1 MCFVNVRFCGSSSSF
16 VGSVVKS
23 ATFLNFFIFVFKIFF
38 IFVVLKFENAKQ
50 LVAETEEY
58 HKIFELQ
65 KSIMMKTAGMSKLF
79 RRKMTA

>member
-1 MCFVNVRFCGSSSSF
+1 LSSF
-16 VGSVVKS
+16 
-23 ATFLNFFIFVFKIFF
+23 FLNFF

-50 LVAETEEY
+50 LVAEAAEY